1 MAAKQRST
9 YKRDGSA
16 NLVARVS
23 LLGQAS
29 ALAEKTAAASQR
41 DVSAGRKLQAMEAAG
56 PLYERLRAHSRE
68 GLASDLAEGTEGYRL
83 CLRHVARS
91 TQCRCSCQLGES
103 FSRRAADEALS
114 MACKP
119 LHDGQ
124 TYIGGQKLTLFALWP
139 FFRRPTKAPLPACGL
154 TE

>member
-1 MAAKQRST
+1 MRRYLSKKGWECSTAAKQHST

-91 TQCRCSCQLGES
+91 TQ
-103 FSRRAADEALS
+103 
-114 MACKP
+114 
-119 LHDGQ
+119 

-139 FFRRPTKAPLPACGL
+139 FFRRPTKAPVPACGL